1 MAQITGCLCQIIT
14 GKMSGAGT
22 DGSVFLGLCGRE
34 FRLDSTADDYE
45 RGSWRE
51 YILGAGPVEPNLPPP
66 QIRVRNPDL
75 NDPRS
80 QNFPLD
86 SANLDR
92 SPVYIRFEPESSS
105 DNWNVATV
113 VVLVYTGNFFK
124 AYMPPPQFKNL
135 WLGQSMGKVLFLTHE
150 FVEGEMLLRDR
161 VREMADRE
169 RLDAA

>member
-1 MAQITGCLCQIIT
+1 MAQITGALCQLIT
-14 GKMSGAGT
+14 GRMSGAGT
-22 DGSVFLGLCGRE
+22 DGSIFLGHCGRE

-51 YILGAGPVEPNLPPP
+51 YILGAGPLEPSLPPP

-105 DNWNVATV
+105 DNWNVRAAA
-113 VVLVYTGNFFK
+113 VLVYTGNFLK
-124 AYMPPPQFKNL
+124 GYTPPPTFDNL
-135 WLGQSMGKVLFLTHE
+135 WLGQSMGKVLFLTEEHG
-150 FVEGEMLLRDR
+150 EGEMRLRDR
-161 VREMADRE
+161 MRDIAEQMRQ
-169 RLDAA
+169 

>member
-1 MAQITGCLCQIIT
+1 
-14 GKMSGAGT
+14 
-22 DGSVFLGLCGRE
+22 
-34 FRLDSTADDYE
+34 
-45 RGSWRE
+45 
-51 YILGAGPVEPNLPPP
+51 
-66 QIRVRNPDL
+66 VRNPDL